1 MIMNEQKLVGYEGLR
16 FAIVMSAVRDYR
28 RASRYTDKHQGEKN
42 SCMSQMLWLKSQCE
56 SFFRSDWYKL
66 ICDID
71 GEKLMEIA
79 PKLEKGFFDKG
90 GEMRDVIY

>member
-1 MIMNEQKLVGYEGLR
+1 MIMNEQKLVGYDGLR

-28 RASRYTDKHQGEKN
+28 RAARYVDSHRSENTTYMN
-42 SCMSQMLWLKSQCE
+42 QMLWLKAQCE
-56 SFFRSDWYKL
+56 KFFRSNWYKL

-71 GEKLMEIA
+71 GEKIMEAA

-90 GEMRDVIY
+90 GEMRDVVF